1 MKKTACILI
10 SALLVI
16 ALAATAWLW
25 AYHHQKSNDNLPSLA
40 SLSQMDEEEITDLLT
55 GYRQAQL
62 HEVWGKPDGTLF
74 GMFGEIWGLD
84 GAFLYVYFDNG
95 GTVELARVHTA
106 E

>member
-1 MKKTACILI
+1 MKKRSVILI

-16 ALAATAWLW
+16 ALAVSAWLW
-25 AYHHQKSNDNLPSLA
+25 AYHHRKGIDNLPSLA
-40 SLSQMDEEEITDLLT
+40 SLSQMGEEEITAVLT

-62 HEVWGKPDGTLF
+62 HELWGEPDGTLF
-74 GMFGEIWGLD
+74 GMFGEIWELD
-84 GAFLYVYFDNG
+84 GAYLYVYYDSG

>member
-1 MKKTACILI
+1 MKKIVCILI

-16 ALAATAWLW
+16 ALAVSAWLW
-25 AYHHQKSNDNLPSLA
+25 AYHHRKSNDNLPSLA
-40 SLSQMDEEEITDLLT
+40 SLSQMTEEETTDLLT

-62 HEVWGKPDGTLF
+62 HEVWGEPHGTLF
-74 GMFGEIWGLD
+74 GMFGEIWELD

-95 GTVELARVHTA
+95 GIVEQARVHTM